1 MRPGLLRSRRV
12 KPTGAARVSSKNQV
26 TYGRTASSRHR
37 GWRTPRRTRGW
48 PGPSGVR
55 ARSRRPCR
63 VLRSADWR
71 LRAGRARRVAQ
82 RMGLTVIDAGVI
94 IGFLDANDSHH
105 LEAHAALDDA
115 RSRNDRLVLPASAF
129 AEVLVG
135 PSRRGPAAVAA
146 VRGLVE
152 RVPIDV
158 EPLDLEIA
166 MLAAAVR
173 ARHRS
178 IKLPDALVI
187 ATASQIDAD
196 HLITTDR
203 KWPPRST
210 LKLRASISE
219 I

>member
-1 MRPGLLRSRRV
+1 MTLTGSRSIERPGQRVVHSMQTNGTLLDDEWGQFLAKENFLVGLSVDGPAHLHDAYRV
-12 KPTGAARVSSKNQV
+12 NKAGRGTHAQV
-26 TYGRTASSRHR
+26 VR
-37 GWRTPRRTRGW
+37 GWD
-48 PGPSGVR
+48 
-55 ARSRRPCR
+55 
-63 VLRSADWR
+63 VLRRHGVETNILCTVNAANADH
-71 LRAGRARRVAQ
+71 G
-82 RMGLTVIDAGVI
+82 
-94 IGFLDANDSHH
+94 
-105 LEAHAALDDA
+105 
-115 RSRNDRLVLPASAF
+115 
-129 AEVLVG
+129 AEVYRYFRDELG
-135 PSRRGPAAVAA
+135 ATFLQFIPI
-146 VRGLVE
+146 VE

-187 ATASQIDAD
+187 ATASHIDAD

-203 KWPPRST
+203 TWPPRST

>member
-1 MRPGLLRSRRV
+1 MTSEPLVVFDRV
-12 KPTGAARVSSKNQV
+12 GKSFGTF
-26 TYGRTASSRHR
+26 
-37 GWRTPRRTRGW
+37 
-48 PGPSGVR
+48 
-55 ARSRRPCR
+55 
-63 VLRSADWR
+63 
-71 LRAGRARRVAQ
+71 VA
-82 RMGLTVIDAGVI
+82 
-94 IGFLDANDSHH
+94 
-105 LEAHAALDDA
+105 
-115 RSRNDRLVLPASAF
+115 
-129 AEVLVG
+129 
-135 PSRRGPAAVAA
+135 
-146 VRGLVE
+146 
-152 RVPIDV
+152 V

-187 ATASQIDAD
+187 ATASHIDAD